1 MVLRGDAL
9 PQIIGKQ
16 VKVLYD
22 LVTVKSELAAN
33 MSLRI
38 SGRLL
43 PALRVKSGD
52 LPSASTG
59 IVFRI
64 TRY

>member
-16 VKVLYD
+16 VKILYD

-33 MSLRI
+33 MPLRI

-52 LPSASTG
+52 LP
-59 IVFRI
+59 
-64 TRY
+64 